1 MHGPTPHHPLTAAA
15 RETMAVAR
23 ETKSPL
29 FERVAI
35 ITMIGSALTTTAL
48 AALQAI
54 HMLRR
59 DLKEDR
65 REEARAPRRHRRR
78 KGRGMTRPP
87 PWPMASAAGAAARS
101 APRPPVMPG
110 DV

>member
-1 MHGPTPHHPLTAAA
+1 
-15 RETMAVAR
+15 MAVAR

-59 DLKEDR
+59 DLKDDR
-65 REEARAPRRHRRR
+65 REKERERRLEAAS
-78 KGRGMTRPP
+78 PP
-87 PWPMASAAGAAARS
+87 PERPCHGEAGTANMDDDRRWTRREERAATAHARG
-101 APRPPVMPG
+101 R
-110 DV
+110 